1 MVLANLIIQLT
12 SLATFFCLELMQ
24 ANDNFLAIAEIP
36 GNVSANVVYFSR
48 NDHFPSRITLNITE
62 I

>member
-1 MVLANLIIQLT
+1 
-12 SLATFFCLELMQ
+12 MQ

-48 NDHFPSRITLNITE
+48 NDYFPSRIMLNITE
-62 I
+62 IWDRWGSAKK